1 MMTCM
6 IIGGINQNSL
16 ILHKVNQRNLI
27 KFMYSMRRVNDI
39 IFTVQWDN
47 KKNIT
52 IG

>member
-1 MMTCM
+1 M

-16 ILHKVNQRNLI
+16 ILYKVNQQNL
-27 KFMYSMRRVNDI
+27 KFMYSMRGVKDI

-47 KKNIT
+47 KKNIA